1 MSDPSGYYFIKPCTK
16 AEYSFYESARCHPD
30 FFSIMPEFHG
40 DVKLTLPDELPAGIS
55 GAISADGELKT
66 DAKEI
71 EKTIAQQVSAVLEQA
86 TQAPIEEWVPGKNRK
101 IKADTNLALKNQA
114 FGFKKPNILDA
125 KLGKQLCGDY
135 APPAKIAKMQATSDR
150 TTHRTHG
157 FRIAGMRVYHG
168 GDDESEWDEDGYRVY
183 GKTFGE
189 ETIGSHNI
197 VDGLRSFVFNEK
209 AGIDEELGK
218 AVCAAFIREL
228 EEIERVLETHEI
240 RMFSSSLLFVFEG
253 DGDALLDAIEQNNEM
268 VEQHEFRE
276 KRSRTPLRMD
286 SGIAMDDDDSDDDE
300 FDDEGLPP
308 IFNLKL
314 IDFAHATWTPGEK
327 CDENILMGVR
337 SLKKLF
343 TEMAE

>member
-1 MSDPSGYYFIKPCTK
+1 
-16 AEYSFYESARCHPD
+16 
-30 FFSIMPEFHG
+30 MPEFHG
-40 DVKLTLPDELPAGIS
+40 DVKLTSLDDLPAGIS

-66 DAKEI
+66 DSKDI
-71 EKTIAQQVSAVLEQA
+71 ENTIAQQVSAALGQVTAASAQP
-86 TQAPIEEWVPGKNRK
+86 QIEEWVPGKNRK
-101 IKADTNLALKNQA
+101 IKADRNLALKNQA
-114 FGFKKPNILDA
+114 YGFKKPNILDA

-189 ETIGSHNI
+189 ETIRSHNI
-197 VDGLRSFVFNEK
+197 ADGLRSFIFNAK

-218 AVCAAFIREL
+218 AVCAAFVREL
-228 EEIERVLETHEI
+228 EEIENVLETHEI

-276 KRSRTPLRMD
+276 KRTPLRMD

-300 FDDEGLPP
+300 FNSDGLPP